1 MAKNRNMQMYRRI
14 SYSHLLEII
23 VGTSS
28 SHIMNH
34 QLKRRYISYLYPK
47 IACIYYKSHCDV

>member
-1 MAKNRNMQMYRRI
+1 MYRRI